1 MIAFEDKL
9 KIERLILGDEQVFS
23 LIYKEYSQKVYRLA
37 FRYLKNESRSEE
49 IVQETFIRIWI
60 SREGLDPNG
69 VLWSFISVIAKRLAL
84 NALRDISRSA
94 VLIEKLL
101 INVELAHSDIEEKV
115 FGRELARNV
124 ESLISKLPLQQQLV
138 FKLSRVE
145 GLSHKEI
152 AQQLHISPNTVKNH
166 MVQALKTLKSN
177 LQFNDLIYILIFVY
191 LYKFF

>member
-115 FGRELARNV
+115 YGRELARNV